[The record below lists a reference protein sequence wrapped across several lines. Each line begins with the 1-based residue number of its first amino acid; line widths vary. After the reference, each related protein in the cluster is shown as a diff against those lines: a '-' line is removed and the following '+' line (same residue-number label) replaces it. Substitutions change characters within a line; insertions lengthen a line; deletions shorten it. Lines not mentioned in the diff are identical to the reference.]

1 MVNLGHWWIW
11 PPGMTVDSRGAE
23 MKKTLSVV
31 LALVSSAFVAA
42 QSPAN
47 LKLAPGT
54 SIPVTFSHGI
64 DAKRVHNGD
73 VVSAKTTQPI
83 QIVGRKL
90 LPAGAEV
97 VGHVVSADGFTYDKT
112 PYVEQKLGTLT
123 IRFDTLRA
131 KDVDIPLTVYVRAL
145 ADPLSVQDAEL
156 PNVYDDSLRTRRQ
169 IGGDQVTPS
178 QNEVLSQDGDTV
190 GYLKRGG
197 VYAHL
202 IAANGN
208 SPEGCDGTDSEQAM
222 GLFSASA
229 CGLYGFTDI
238 KLVETGRKDGSSTLS
253 LVSRRHSPQI
263 WKNSVALL
271 EVVTPTQA
279 VASR

>member
-1 MVNLGHWWIW
+1 
-11 PPGMTVDSRGAE
+11 
-23 MKKTLSVV
+23 MKKALSVV
-31 LALVSSAFVAA
+31 LTLVSSAFAAA
-42 QSPAN
+42 QSPAD

-54 SIPVTFSHGI
+54 SIPISFSHGV
-64 DAKRVHNGD
+64 DAKHAHNGD
-73 VVSAKTTQPI
+73 VVTAKTTQPI
-83 QIVGRKL
+83 QILGRKL
-90 LPAGAEV
+90 LPAGTEV
-97 VGHVVSADGFTYDKT
+97 VGHVVSVDGFAYDKT

-123 IRFDTLRA
+123 IRFDALRA
-131 KDVDIPLTVYVRAL
+131 KDVDIPLNVYVRAL
-145 ADPLSVQDAEL
+145 ADPVSAQDAEL
-156 PNVYDDSLRTRRQ
+156 PNAYDDGLRTRHQ
-169 IGGDQVTPS
+169 IGGDEVTPS
-178 QNEVLSQDGDTV
+178 QNEVLSRDGDTV

-202 IAANGN
+202 IAASGN
-208 SPEGCDGTDSEQAM
+208 SPEGCDATDSEQAM

-238 KLVETGRKDGSSTLS
+238 KLVATGRKDGSSTLS

-271 EVVTPTQA
+271 EAVTPTQV

>member
-1 MVNLGHWWIW
+1 MGAKMKTALFVMMMV
-11 PPGMTVDSRGAE
+11 P
-23 MKKTLSVV
+23 
-31 LALVSSAFVAA
+31 SAFAVA
-42 QSPAN
+42 QSASN
-47 LKLAPGT
+47 LSLAPGT
-54 SIPVTFSHGI
+54 SIPIGFSHGI
-64 DAKRVHNGD
+64 DASHVRNGD

-83 QIVGRKL
+83 QMVGRTL
-90 LPAGAEV
+90 LPAGADV
-97 VGHVVSADGFTYDKT
+97 VGHVVSADGFKYDKT
-112 PYVEQKLGTLT
+112 PYVEQKLGSLT

-131 KDVDIPLTVYVRAL
+131 NGVEIPLHVYIRAL
-145 ADPLSVQDAEL
+145 ADPVSVRDAEL
-156 PNVYDDSLRTRRQ
+156 PNAYDDGLRTRRQ
-169 IGGDQVTPS
+169 IGGDEVTPS
-178 QNEVLSQDGDTV
+178 QDEVLSRDGDTV
-190 GYLKRGG
+190 GYLKHGG

-208 SPEGCDGTDSEQAM
+208 SPDGCDGTNSEQAM

-271 EVVTPTQA
+271 EVVSPTQA